1 MEREPRASGPRRAN
15 VRPIVTVLAAVLL
28 LAACAGGP
36 GASGSGTS
44 PSLDGDWV
52 LVAGAGRDGAIPLV
66 DGADITLSIGGT
78 TVSGRAA
85 CNQYGGTVT
94 VSGTAI
100 RFSDMASTEMAC
112 AEPVMASEAAYWAA
126 LGAVERVALEDER
139 LILAGN
145 GVQLQFARV
154 PPVADASLTGTQW
167 RLETLISGDAA
178 SSVQGEPTLLLRDDG
193 RLEATTGC
201 SVVSGRYA
209 VDGEELRVTSLEVQA
224 PAACDA
230 AMSGQHQLIVS
241 VLSETAT
248 FRIEGAALT
257 LMRGADGLGY
267 RSGQSGTGG

>member
-1 MEREPRASGPRRAN
+1 MEREPRASGARRAN

-44 PSLDGDWV
+44 PALDGDWV

-78 TVSGRAA
+78 TVNGRAA

-112 AEPVMASEAAYWAA
+112 AEPVMASEAA
-126 LGAVERVALEDER
+126 
-139 LILAGN
+139 
-145 GVQLQFARV
+145 
-154 PPVADASLTGTQW
+154 LTGTQW

-201 SVVSGRYA
+201 SLVSGRYA

-224 PAACDA
+224 PGACDA

-257 LMRGADGLGY
+257 LMRGAEGLGY
-267 RSGQSGTGG
+267 RSG